1 MFSAGPSTFYHANGG
16 AVYSGTMG
24 FRGILSR
31 AYSSLGSQRASVI
44 TGLPRNPPLDAADLV
59 TETRNLSHTRR
70 GLRGKPAMTRVF
82 LRGCEK

>member
-1 MFSAGPSTFYHANGG
+1 MYFNTIVVNAKGEFQHFQYYFPHYG
-16 AVYSGTMG
+16 
-24 FRGILSR
+24 
-31 AYSSLGSQRASVI
+31 YSSPGSQRASVI
-44 TGLPRNPPLDAADLV
+44 ADLPRNPLWDAADLV